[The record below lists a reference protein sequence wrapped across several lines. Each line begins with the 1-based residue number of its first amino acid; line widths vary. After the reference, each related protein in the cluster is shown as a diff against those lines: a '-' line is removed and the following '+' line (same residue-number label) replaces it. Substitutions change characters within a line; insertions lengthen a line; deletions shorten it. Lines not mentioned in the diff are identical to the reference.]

1 MTGAKMISVWARS
14 CGLGFETLRG
24 QVGKNMKIDEAKAVF
39 LDLLNSLES
48 MPVNPWPFLCA
59 SALIDYLTKMVH
71 GGESG
76 AEKYKQFVST
86 YLARVNPL
94 YNSFTYIYGSPSP
107 KQDLPLQMYHIL
119 RCGIVHSF
127 SFIPDNQAAA
137 KGGRPRSV
145 LIAHEGVHLSAY
157 RDNGQDAALFVLH
170 DFVIDLKKVIEQ
182 IFLNAAT
189 DHQLRNN
196 IEQHLQQNPPII
208 GRFP

>member
-1 MTGAKMISVWARS
+1 MN
-14 CGLGFETLRG
+14 L
-24 QVGKNMKIDEAKAVF
+24 DEAKAVF

-59 SALIDYLTKMVH
+59 SALIEYLTKMVN
-71 GGESG
+71 GDGSG

-107 KQDLPLQMYHIL
+107 EQDLPRQMYHIL

-127 SFIPDNQAAA
+127 SFIPDKQATD

-145 LIAHEGVHLSAY
+145 LIAHEVSISLLIGTMGKTPRCLFSVTSLS
-157 RDNGQDAALFVLH
+157 
-170 DFVIDLKKVIEQ
+170 I
-182 IFLNAAT
+182 
-189 DHQLRNN
+189 
-196 IEQHLQQNPPII
+196 
-208 GRFP
+208 

>member
-1 MTGAKMISVWARS
+1 
-14 CGLGFETLRG
+14 LRLTWSS
-24 QVGKNMKIDEAKAVF
+24 GKNMNLDEAKAVF

-59 SALIDYLTKMVH
+59 SALIEYLTKMVN
-71 GGESG
+71 GDGSG

-107 KQDLPLQMYHIL
+107 EQDLPRQMYHIL

-127 SFIPDNQAAA
+127 SFIPDKQATD

-145 LIAHEGVHLSAY
+145 LIAHEVSISLLIGTMGKTPRCLFSVTSLS
-157 RDNGQDAALFVLH
+157 
-170 DFVIDLKKVIEQ
+170 I
-182 IFLNAAT
+182 
-189 DHQLRNN
+189 
-196 IEQHLQQNPPII
+196 
-208 GRFP
+208 